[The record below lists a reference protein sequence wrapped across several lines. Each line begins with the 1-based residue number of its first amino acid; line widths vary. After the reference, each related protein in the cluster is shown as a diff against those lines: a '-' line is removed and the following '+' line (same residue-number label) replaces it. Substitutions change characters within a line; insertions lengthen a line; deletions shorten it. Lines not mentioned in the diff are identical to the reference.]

1 MASTMLNE
9 YGDMDSSGSSFVL
22 PSLALESGEVLKM
35 VEVRYKSYGA
45 LNRQKTNCM
54 VVCHALTG
62 NAALDVWW
70 KEMFGEGKL
79 FDPSKYFIVCAN
91 ILGSCYGTCGP
102 TSIKPDSGE
111 PYGTSFP
118 DVTVRDSV
126 NLHLALVKDHLGV
139 AEVAC
144 VVGGSLGGM
153 QALEWG
159 LLGGPGF
166 VKSLIVMCCGAYLHP
181 WQLGLSEVQR
191 QAIYADPLW
200 NGGSYAPEKPPHSG
214 LSVARQ
220 LAMISYRSHVG
231 YGEKFGR
238 ATCTADAGNGQRTH
252 YEVEKYLRYQGTSF
266 CSRFDALS
274 YVKCTRMMDT
284 HDVGRGRGSVGEALQ
299 RLTQP
304 CLVLS
309 ISSDNLYPVPEQE
322 ELHNNLPNS
331 EWHIIESN
339 NGHDGFL
346 LDQESVLPLCHK
358 FLGKHQPQI
367 HRSQT
372 LLQPE
377 EYADPPPLSK
387 AKY

>member
-1 MASTMLNE
+1 MGSTMQNE
-9 YGDMDSSGSSFVL
+9 YGEMDSSGCSYVM
-22 PSLALESGEVLKM
+22 PSLELECGQTLKE
-35 VEVRYKSYGA
+35 VEVRYRSYGE
-45 LNRQKTNCM
+45 LDSHKKNCM

-70 KEMFGEGKL
+70 EDMFGAGKL
-79 FDPSKYFIVCAN
+79 FDPTKYFIVCAN

-102 TSIKPDSGE
+102 TSLNPETGK
-111 PYGTSFP
+111 PYGADFP
-118 DVTVRDSV
+118 DVSVRDSV
-126 NLHLALVKDHLGV
+126 KLHISLVKDHLGV

-153 QALEWG
+153 QTLEWG
-159 LLGGPGF
+159 LIGGPQF
-166 VKSLIVMCCGAYLHP
+166 VKSLVVMCCGAYLHP

-200 NGGSYAPEKPPHSG
+200 NGGRYSPDKPPHAG

-220 LAMISYRSHVG
+220 VAMISYRSHAG

-238 ATCTADAGNGQRTH
+238 AVVDAPAGNGQGT
-252 YEVEKYLRYQGTSF
+252 YYQVEKYLRYQGTSF

-274 YVKCTRMMDT
+274 YVKCTRLMDT
-284 HDVGRGRGSVGEALQ
+284 HDVARGRGSVGEALK

-304 CLVLS
+304 CLLLS

-322 ELHNNLPNS
+322 ELHKNLPNS

-346 LDQESVLPLCHK
+346 LDQERILPICHR
-358 FLGKHQPQI
+358 FLEKHFPQI
-367 HRSQT
+367 QGSQAALRPAEYSTSST
-372 LLQPE
+372 LP
-377 EYADPPPLSK
+377 K

>member
-1 MASTMLNE
+1 MASSMQNE
-9 YGDMDSSGSSFVL
+9 YGDMDSSGLTYVL
-22 PSLALESGEVLKM
+22 PMLRLESGEVLKT
-35 VEVRYKSYGA
+35 VQVRYRAYGT
-45 LNRQKTNCM
+45 LNRQKSNCM

-70 KEMFGEGKL
+70 KEMFGVGNL

-91 ILGSCYGTCGP
+91 LLGSCYGTCGP
-102 TSIKPDSGE
+102 TSVNPETGK
-111 PYGTSFP
+111 PYGVTFP

-139 AEVAC
+139 REIAC

-159 LLGGPGF
+159 LIGGPEL

-181 WQLGLSEVQR
+181 WQLGISEVQR

-200 NGGSYAPEKPPHSG
+200 NGGHYSPDNPPHGG

-220 LAMISYRSHVG
+220 VAMISYRSHAG

-238 ATCTADAGNGQRTH
+238 AVCDSPAGNGQRT
-252 YEVEKYLRYQGTSF
+252 YYQVENYLRYQGTSF

-274 YVKCTRMMDT
+274 YVKCTRLMDT
-284 HDVGRGRGSVGEALQ
+284 HDVGRGRGSIEDALA

-322 ELHNNLPNS
+322 QLHQHLPNS
-331 EWHIIESN
+331 EWHIIESD

-346 LDQESVLPLCHK
+346 LDQESVLPLCHR
-358 FLGKHQPQI
+358 FLRKHQPQI
-367 HRSQT
+367 QSQT
-372 LLQPE
+372 VLHAS
-377 EYADPPPLSK
+377 EYSTANMSK